1 MAGRP
6 QRSQRQIAEQR
17 ETRVRLSSPREAAR
31 FVEVVRGYGFPAY
44 ADGARAIAYAP
55 REELRWAL
63 HATRGLTM
71 PDRFG
76 PQRDPQRKRSRL
88 TARQRAFISQKIS
101 ILRREGRPQ
110 AQAIA
115 IAHSMAG
122 APRRRSSTRR
132 DVSLESIYALADRA
146 KDPASRAVLHDALLE
161 RYPTVYKSYIRL
173 AEHPKGRAQLVGRGR
188 RVAVVSG
195 GAYGGRSLVLF
206 RPDVLIDAERRFR
219 EPAKRGRRPAAENA
233 DYWISEA
240 FDVVSEKIPR
250 PRDAIVVYT
259 SKRTSPNR
267 LREVVAKLDEDELGA
282 LALLNPE
289 MAALESRLR
298 RARVAA
304 LARRDVD
311 RDAPRTYPIAP
322 GFRLALRPYPFGK
335 GGRELE
341 WVVTR
346 QDRPSLVFA
355 SGEASDVADAQR
367 QALRRI
373 PGAATRN
380 SLRRLVGRNG
390 RS

>member
-1 MAGRP
+1 M
-6 QRSQRQIAEQR
+6 
-17 ETRVRLSSPREAAR
+17 RLSSPREAAR

-76 PQRDPQRKRSRL
+76 PQRDPQRKRSRP
-88 TARQRAFISQKIS
+88 TPRQRAFISEKIS

-122 APRRRSSTRR
+122 VPRRRASTRR
-132 DVSLESIYALADRA
+132 ARRDASLDSIYALADRA

-173 AEHPKGRAQLVGRGR
+173 AEHPKGQAQLVGRGR
-188 RVAVVSG
+188 RVAVVTG
-195 GAYGGRSLVLF
+195 GAYGGRRLVLF
-206 RPDVLIDAERRFR
+206 RPSALIDAERRFR

-233 DYWISEA
+233 DHWISEA

-289 MAALESRLR
+289 M
-298 RARVAA
+298 AA